1 MNIPSHVAL
10 IPDGNRRWA
19 KKRGLP
25 SFVGHKK
32 GAETLEKIIYEVIS
46 LNIPYFSFWG
56 SSLDNITKRSK
67 SEVNYLFNIFEERFN
82 KIADEEKIHKNKVR
96 IEIIGKWK
104 EYFPQSTINAMQ
116 KAIDVT
122 KNYNN
127 SLITFLMA
135 YNGTDEIIDC
145 FKNIKGEIT
154 EQKIKENLWTKNLP
168 PVDFVIRTG
177 CKDDPHNSA
186 GFMMWDTA
194 YSQLY
199 FTNKFFPDF
208 KEKEFR
214 KALDNYSKRERRKG
228 A

>member
-1 MNIPSHVAL
+1 MNIPKHIAL

-25 SFVGHKK
+25 SFIGHKK
-32 GAETLEKIIYEVIS
+32 GAGALEKIINEVIS
-46 LNIPYFSFWG
+46 LRIPYFSFWG

-67 SEVNYLFNIFEERFN
+67 SEVNHLFNIFEEYFN
-82 KIADEEKIHKNKVR
+82 KIADEENIHKNKVK

-104 EYFPQSTINAMQ
+104 DYFPQSTIDAMQ
-116 KAIDVT
+116 KAIDNT

-127 SLITFLMA
+127 QIITFLMA
-135 YNGTDEIIDC
+135 YNGTDEMIDC
-145 FKNIKGEIT
+145 FKKITGEVT
-154 EQKIKENLWTKNLP
+154 EQKIKDNLWTRKLP
-168 PVDFVIRTG
+168 AVDFLIRTG

-208 KEKEFR
+208 KEKEF
-214 KALDNYSKRERRKG
+214 KKSLDDYSNRERRKG
-228 A
+228 T

>member
-1 MNIPSHVAL
+1 MNIPNHVAL

-25 SFVGHKK
+25 SFMGHKK
-32 GAETLEKIIYEVIS
+32 GAQTLEKIINEVIS

-67 SEVNYLFNIFEERFN
+67 GEVNHLFNIFEEYFN

-116 KAIDVT
+116 KAIDNT
-122 KNYNN
+122 QEYNN
-127 SLITFLMA
+127 QVITFLMA
-135 YNGTDEIIDC
+135 YNGTDEMIDC
-145 FKNIKGEIT
+145 FRNIKGEAT

-168 PVDFVIRTG
+168 LVDFLIRTG

-199 FTNKFFPDF
+199 FTNKFFPEF
-208 KEKEFR
+208 KEKELR
-214 KALDNYSKRERRKG
+214 KALDDYSKRERRKG

>member
-1 MNIPSHVAL
+1 MNIPNHIAL

-19 KKRGLP
+19 KKKALP
-25 SFVGHKK
+25 SFIGHKK
-32 GAETLEKIIYEVIS
+32 GAETLEKIINKVIS
-46 LNIPYFSFWG
+46 LKVPYFSFWG

-67 SEVNYLFNIFEERFN
+67 SEVNHLFNIFEDYFN
-82 KIADEEKIHKNKVR
+82 KIADEKKIHENKVR
-96 IEIIGKWK
+96 IEIIGKWRD
-104 EYFPQSTINAMQ
+104 YFPQSTISAMQ
-116 KAIDVT
+116 KAIDAT
-122 KNYNN
+122 KNYNK
-127 SLITFLMA
+127 SIITFLMA

-145 FKNIKGEIT
+145 FKNIKGEVT
-154 EQKIKENLWTKNLP
+154 EEKIKENLWTKKLP
-168 PVDFVIRTG
+168 PVDFLIRTG

-208 KEKEFR
+208 KEKEFK
-214 KALDNYSKRERRKG
+214 KALNDYSERERRKG